1 MRDASRRAP
10 KACDLQRLR
19 TLGTGT
25 FGRVSLVVHTPTNK
39 VYALKAMQKSQI
51 AETHQERNV
60 QAEKDLLLECA
71 HPFVLALVATYQ
83 DEHRLYMLMEIIQGG
98 ELWSLIYEKVDATRS
113 LRSGGCGAFEQSS
126 AKFFAGCVIE
136 AFAHIHGKSVA
147 YRDLKPENLLLDER
161 GYVKVIDF
169 CQKSAF
175 YGRGRCV
182 F

>member
-1 MRDASRRAP
+1 M
-10 KACDLQRLR
+10 
-19 TLGTGT
+19 
-25 FGRVSLVVHTPTNK
+25 
-39 VYALKAMQKSQI
+39 KAMQKSQI

-113 LRSGGCGAFEQSS
+113 LRAGGCGAFEQSS

-169 CQKSAF
+169 GFAKRVPLR
-175 YGRGRCV
+175 RGRPATV
-182 F
+182 GTDLDLLGVRPPRSDLGAGYKTTAMASP

>member
-1 MRDASRRAP
+1 MAMDVDDVRQKKAARDARRVAARP

-25 FGRVSLVVHTPTNK
+25 FGRVSLVVHKPTNK

-71 HPFVLALVATYQ
+71 HPFVLALVATCQ

-98 ELWSLIYEKVDATRS
+98 ELWSFIYEKVDATRS
-113 LRSGGCGAFEQSS
+113 LRSGGLRRLRAVQCQVFCGL
-126 AKFFAGCVIE
+126 C
-136 AFAHIHGKSVA
+136 
-147 YRDLKPENLLLDER
+147 Y
-161 GYVKVIDF
+161 
-169 CQKSAF
+169 
-175 YGRGRCV
+175 
-182 F
+182 